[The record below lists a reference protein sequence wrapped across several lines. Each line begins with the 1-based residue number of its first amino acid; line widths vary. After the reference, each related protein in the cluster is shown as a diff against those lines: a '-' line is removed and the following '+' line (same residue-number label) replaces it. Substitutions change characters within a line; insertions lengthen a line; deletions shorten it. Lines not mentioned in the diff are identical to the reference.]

1 MGEKTEFQAG
11 EKAPN
16 TGTYMEIGENDR
28 IMGIQNPQ
36 TIHLEAGEEFPE
48 PSNHNRKWTRKH
60 RSSEN

>member
-1 MGEKTEFQAG
+1 MGEKTEFRAG
-11 EKAPN
+11 DKAPN

-36 TIHLEAGEEFPE
+36 TIQLEAGEEFPE

-60 RSSEN
+60 RNSEN